1 MKQSVL
7 SAIGFLAVAALLWSY
22 DGSIQPYRHS
32 DLFTN
37 EEAVSSDPMKTE
49 GLDLDMT
56 YLLKGYYQKSL
67 GGAENWEQ
75 VQSLF
80 IRGQIVNS
88 NGDTFE
94 FINLRK
100 KPNLNKLVVYVGKE
114 HQIISCY
121 NGIEAW
127 QHQTF
132 EGGKAEPMALN
143 VAVDFIRDSWF
154 GGHLLYP
161 MLPGKRIER
170 VGNAIVDGEKRA
182 LVKVTLPNGQ
192 YYTISLDSNR
202 YQRAEE
208 TVSAVD
214 GSKRY
219 SIQSDFQRLSGVILP
234 FKSQIFQDDVL
245 MQEIIIDSVV
255 FNKGVMPWMFNRPE

>member
-7 SAIGFLAVAALLWSY
+7 SVIGFLAVAALLWSS
-22 DGSIQPYRHS
+22 DGTIQPYRHS
-32 DLFTN
+32 DLFTD
-37 EEAVSSDPMKTE
+37 EEVISSDPMEVK
-49 GLDLDMT
+49 GLDPVMAH
-56 YLLKGYYQKSL
+56 LLKAYYEKSF

-80 IRGQIVNS
+80 IRGQVVNS
-88 NGDTFE
+88 NGDNFE

-100 KPNLNKLVVYVGKE
+100 KPDLNKLVVYVGKE
-114 HQIISCY
+114 HHIISCY
-121 NGIEAW
+121 NGVEAW

-132 EGGKAEPMALN
+132 EGDKAKPMLVN

-161 MLPGKRIER
+161 MLPGKRIESAGFAM
-170 VGNAIVDGEKRA
+170 VEAEMCT

-234 FKSQIFQDDVL
+234 FKSQLFQDDVL
-245 MQEIIIDSVV
+245 MQEIIIDSAV

>member
-7 SAIGFLAVAALLWSY
+7 SAIGFLAVAALLWSS
-22 DGSIQPYRHS
+22 DGTIQPYRHS
-32 DLFTN
+32 DLFTD
-37 EEAVSSDPMKTE
+37 EEALSSDPMEVK
-49 GLDLDMT
+49 DLDTNMA
-56 YLLKGYYQKSL
+56 YLLKGYYQNSL
-67 GGAENWEQ
+67 GGAENWEK

-80 IRGQIVNS
+80 VRGKIVNS
-88 NGDTFE
+88 SGDSIE

-100 KPNLNKLVVYVGKE
+100 KPDLNKLVLYVGDE

-127 QHQTF
+127 QHLTF
-132 EGGKAEPMALN
+132 ESDKAEPVAFN

-154 GGHLLYP
+154 CGHLLYP

-170 VGNAIVDGEKRA
+170 AGYAMVEGEKCI

-192 YYTISLDSNR
+192 YYIISLDSNR

-208 TVSAVD
+208 TVIAAD

-219 SIQSDFQRLSGVILP
+219 LIQSDFRRLSGVILP
-234 FKSQIFQDDVL
+234 FKIQLFQDDVL

-255 FNKGVMPWMFNRPE
+255 VNKGVMPWMFNRPE

>member
-7 SAIGFLAVAALLWSY
+7 SAIGLLAVTALLWSS
-22 DGSIQPYRHS
+22 DGTIQPYRHS
-32 DLFTN
+32 DLFTD
-37 EEAVSSDPMKTE
+37 EEVISSDPMEVK
-49 GLDLDMT
+49 GLDPVMAH
-56 YLLKGYYQKSL
+56 LLKAYYEKSF

-80 IRGQIVNS
+80 IRGQVVNS
-88 NGDTFE
+88 NGDNFE

-100 KPNLNKLVVYVGKE
+100 KPDLNKLVVYVGKE
-114 HQIISCY
+114 HQIIRCY
-121 NGIEAW
+121 NGVEAW

-132 EGGKAEPMALN
+132 EGDKAEPMLVN

-170 VGNAIVDGEKRA
+170 VGFAMVEA
-182 LVKVTLPNGQ
+182 EMCTLVKVTLPNGQ

-202 YQRAEE
+202 YERAEE
-208 TVSAVD
+208 TVRAVD

-234 FKSQIFQDDVL
+234 FKSQLFQDDVL

>member
-1 MKQSVL
+1 ML
-7 SAIGFLAVAALLWSY
+7 
-22 DGSIQPYRHS
+22 
-32 DLFTN
+32 
-37 EEAVSSDPMKTE
+37 
-49 GLDLDMT
+49 
-56 YLLKGYYQKSL
+56 
-67 GGAENWEQ
+67 
-75 VQSLF
+75 
-80 IRGQIVNS
+80 
-88 NGDTFE
+88 
-94 FINLRK
+94 
-100 KPNLNKLVVYVGKE
+100 
-114 HQIISCY
+114 
-121 NGIEAW
+121 
-127 QHQTF
+127 
-132 EGGKAEPMALN
+132 LN

-170 VGNAIVDGEKRA
+170 VGNAIVDGEKCA

>member
-1 MKQSVL
+1 MLSVI
-7 SAIGFLAVAALLWSY
+7 AFLAVTALLWSS
-22 DGSIQPYRHS
+22 DGTIQPYRHS

-100 KPNLNKLVVYVGKE
+100 KTK
-114 HQIISCY
+114 
-121 NGIEAW
+121 
-127 QHQTF
+127 
-132 EGGKAEPMALN
+132 
-143 VAVDFIRDSWF
+143 
-154 GGHLLYP
+154 
-161 MLPGKRIER
+161 
-170 VGNAIVDGEKRA
+170 
-182 LVKVTLPNGQ
+182 
-192 YYTISLDSNR
+192 
-202 YQRAEE
+202 
-208 TVSAVD
+208 
-214 GSKRY
+214 
-219 SIQSDFQRLSGVILP
+219 
-234 FKSQIFQDDVL
+234 FK
-245 MQEIIIDSVV
+245 
-255 FNKGVMPWMFNRPE
+255 

>member
-7 SAIGFLAVAALLWSY
+7 SVIAFLAVAALLWSS
-22 DGSIQPYRHS
+22 DGTIQPYRHS

-37 EEAVSSDPMKTE
+37 EEAISSDPMKIE
-49 GLDLDMT
+49 GLDFDMT

-80 IRGQIVNS
+80 IRGKIVNS
-88 NGDTFE
+88 SGNSIE

-100 KPNLNKLVVYVGKE
+100 KPDLNKLVVYVGKE

-170 VGNAIVDGEKRA
+170 VGNAIVDGEKCA